1 MDRTREALAFLKKKL
16 PFAPRA
22 ALVFGSGLSAAAEV
36 LAESV
41 SLPYAQIPGFP
52 EARVEGHP
60 GRLRLGLLSGVP
72 VLAFCGRFHFYEGHD
87 LDAVTLPVRLAAG
100 LGVGTV
106 GLTNAAGSLR
116 TELKPGSFLVIRD
129 HLHLAGYNPLRGEAA
144 FTPMVGAYDSDL
156 RALALVRARELEL
169 EVAEGVYVGV
179 CGPSFETPAEA
190 EAYRRLGGD
199 AVGMSTTAEA
209 IVARRLGLKVLGL
222 SAVTN
227 YAAREDFPHGE
238 VLGRSGAMAVDLG
251 RWLAAIFSG
260 PALPG
265 GEG

>member
-1 MDRTREALAFLKKKL
+1 MDRIGEALAFLRKKM

-22 ALVFGSGLSAAAEV
+22 ALVLGSGLSAAAEV
-36 LAESV
+36 LAETIA
-41 SLPYAQIPGFP
+41 LPYAEIPGFP
-52 EARVEGHP
+52 AARVEGHP
-60 GRLRLGLLSGVP
+60 GRLVSGVLSGVP
-72 VLAFCGRFHFYEGHD
+72 VLAFCGRFHHYEGHD

-100 LGVGTV
+100 LGAPTV
-106 GLTNAAGSLR
+106 VLTNAAGSLR
-116 TELKPGSFLVIRD
+116 TEIKPGSFLVIRD
-129 HLHLAGYNPLRGEAA
+129 HLHLAGENPLRGEAV
-144 FTPMVGAYDSDL
+144 FTPMTGAYDSGL

-179 CGPSFETPAEA
+179 AGPSFETPAEA

-199 AVGMSTTAEA
+199 VVGMSTTPEA

-227 YAAREDFPHGE
+227 YAAREDGGHGE
-238 VLGRSGAMAVDLG
+238 VLGRSGAMAGDLG
-251 RWLAAIFSG
+251 RWLRAIFAG
-260 PALPG
+260 LALPG

>member
-1 MDRTREALAFLKKKL
+1 MDRIGEALAFLKKKL

-36 LAESV
+36 FSESV
-41 SLPYAQIPGFP
+41 EIPYADIPGFP
-52 EARVEGHP
+52 ETRVAGHP
-60 GRLRLGLLSGVP
+60 GRLRFGILSGVP
-72 VLAFCGRFHFYEGHD
+72 GLAFCGRFHFYEGHTM
-87 LDAVTLPVRLAAG
+87 DAVTLPVRLAAG
-100 LGVGTV
+100 LGAETV
-106 GLTNAAGSLR
+106 VLTNAAGSLR

-129 HLHLAGYNPLRGEAA
+129 HLHLMGENPLRGGAA
-144 FTPMVGAYDSDL
+144 FTPMTGAYDSDL

-199 AVGMSTTAEA
+199 AVGMSTTPEA
-209 IVARRLGLKVLGL
+209 ILARRLGLRVLGI

-227 YAAREDFPHGE
+227 YAAREDGGHGD
-238 VLGRSGAMAVDLG
+238 VLARSGAMAAALG

-260 PALPG
+260 LAAPA